1 MAWGSGQGAI
11 LSSGMHAPNFELKD
25 LAGGSESLLQ
35 ILERGPALLAF
46 YKVSCPVCQMTFP
59 FLERLANNDAVQVI
73 GISQDNSK
81 ATGEF
86 NARFGVTFLTLLD
99 EAGEGYAVS
108 NAFGIG
114 SVPTIF
120 VVETDGT
127 ISKSFAGFSKDD
139 FEEIGRRVNVQAFRQ
154 DESVPRFKAG

>member
-1 MAWGSGQGAI
+1 MAWGSDQGAI
-11 LSSGMHAPNFELKD
+11 LSAGMHAPSFDLKS
-25 LAGGSESLLQ
+25 LAGCAESLLQ

-73 GISQDNSK
+73 GISQDNPK

-86 NARFGVTFLTLLD
+86 NTRFGVTFPTLLD
-99 EAGEGYAVS
+99 ESGEGYPVS
-108 NAFGIG
+108 NAFGIS

-120 VVETDGT
+120 LVETDGT

-139 FEEIGRRVNVQAFRQ
+139 LEEIGRRVNVAPFRQ